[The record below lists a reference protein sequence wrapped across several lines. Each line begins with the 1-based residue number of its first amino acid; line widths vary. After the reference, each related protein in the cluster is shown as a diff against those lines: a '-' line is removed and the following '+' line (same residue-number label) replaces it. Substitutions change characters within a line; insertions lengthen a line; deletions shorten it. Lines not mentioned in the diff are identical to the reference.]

1 MELAAR
7 RTRNING
14 TREFVSSDGTRLRR
28 LIAILSRMASP
39 FGRSIDLRRETLK
52 GTLNDPR

>member
-1 MELAAR
+1 MEVAAR

-14 TREFVSSDGTRLRR
+14 NREFVSSDGTGFRR
-28 LIAILSRMASP
+28 LVAILARMASP

-52 GTLNDPR
+52 GTLNDP